1 MYTSTRCIA
10 SGKAPAAFEPP
21 SKQSIDSACGGA
33 GAQNHATAFSGA
45 VTELGNSM
53 FKLARIRMYCVYK
66 SNGRN
71 SSPRSHVAPK
81 CDPDADLIILLAAS
95 VDATNNFINTSN
107 TTTAVTYSAIR
118 VACGMHLL
126 HVNGLTVA

>member
-1 MYTSTRCIA
+1 
-10 SGKAPAAFEPP
+10 
-21 SKQSIDSACGGA
+21 
-33 GAQNHATAFSGA
+33 
-45 VTELGNSM
+45 
-53 FKLARIRMYCVYK
+53 MYCVYK

-81 CDPDADLIILLAAS
+81 CDPDADLIILFAAS
-95 VDATNNFINTSN
+95 VDATNSFMNANNTN
-107 TTTAVTYSAIR
+107 TAVTYNAIS